1 MVATLAQPYDR
12 RIAAPPRAGS
22 RSANLDDMTAP
33 HRPIPSAQASEPA
46 PDVLHIAALARLDI
60 DPSRRE
66 EVAAQFA
73 RILQAFRKL
82 TTLDVEGVEP
92 MTRPLDATD
101 VLRDDRERPGLSVDA
116 ALANAPERIE
126 DFYSVPKTLGGDA

>member
-1 MVATLAQPYDR
+1 
-12 RIAAPPRAGS
+12 
-22 RSANLDDMTAP
+22 MTASQ
-33 HRPIPSAQASEPA
+33 RPNPPAQAAEPA
-46 PDVLHIAALARLDI
+46 PDVLHIAALARLEI
-60 DPSRRE
+60 DPTRRE

-92 MTRPLDATD
+92 MTRPADATD

-116 ALANAPERIE
+116 ALANAPQRIE